1 MVYVKLVHT
10 ADGAEAVVQ
19 IGEHTGVVSPDAVRL
34 AGGVL
39 HVALPV
45 EIEAPEACT
54 VVERWLDPTPEQ
66 ARLALEAI
74 PDPILERLLAEES
87 GLAGADVGMGVI
99 VKRAVGR
106 ALTGDL

>member
-1 MVYVKLVHT
+1 MIYIKLLHT
-10 ADGAEAVVQ
+10 ADGQQAVVQ
-19 IGEHTGVVSPDAVRL
+19 IGEHLGVIDPDSVVLAHGRLRL
-34 AGGVL
+34 A
-39 HVALPV
+39 LPLT
-45 EIEAPEACT
+45 IEAPEACT

-106 ALTGDL
+106 ALTGDV